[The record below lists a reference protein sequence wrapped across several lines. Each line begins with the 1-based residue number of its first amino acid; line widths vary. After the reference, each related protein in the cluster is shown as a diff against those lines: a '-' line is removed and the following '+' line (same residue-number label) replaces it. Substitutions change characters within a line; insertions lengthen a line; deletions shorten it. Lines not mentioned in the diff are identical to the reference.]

1 MDGSEFILYTSRSR
15 CLISIFPMENE
26 TELKQSIFAMG
37 VYCCNLFSDGASF
50 HSGGKHFGST
60 KLTSVQRI
68 WKCLDG
74 YILRRSCSLLRIS
87 MDQTA
92 HRKCESNLAVQAKKI
107 LKFFSTATGILL
119 FLGPVMVIHTG
130 ARLITFTDCS
140 ETTNEGL
147 QKLYVIILAWI
158 FVSLTVVGQPCLPA
172 LFVVP
177 LLRHRQEP
185 LDPSELR
192 SRSSF
197 PLLATAHKTPTPM
210 FI

>member
-92 HRKCESNLAVQAKKI
+92 HRKCESNLAVQAKKNTQVLQHSYRDPI
-107 LKFFSTATGILL
+107 VSWPGDGNPHRCSFNHFHGLFGNNKRGIAETLRYNPGLNLCLAYSRGPALLTGSFCGSTA
-119 FLGPVMVIHTG
+119 
-130 ARLITFTDCS
+130 
-140 ETTNEGL
+140 
-147 QKLYVIILAWI
+147 
-158 FVSLTVVGQPCLPA
+158 
-172 LFVVP
+172 
-177 LLRHRQEP
+177 
-185 LDPSELR
+185 
-192 SRSSF
+192 
-197 PLLATAHKTPTPM
+197 
-210 FI
+210 